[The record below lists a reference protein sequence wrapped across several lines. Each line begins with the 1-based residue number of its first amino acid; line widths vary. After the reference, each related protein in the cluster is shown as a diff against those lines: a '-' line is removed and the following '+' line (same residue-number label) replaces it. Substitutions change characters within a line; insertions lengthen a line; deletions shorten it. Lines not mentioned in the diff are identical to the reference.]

1 MAADLAAPQKYRR
14 VQALLAARMAQ
25 QVLRVWR
32 DLMNPAKV
40 DASWPAVCA
49 ALMPIVQQAREQ
61 SAVLA
66 RAAYVDA
73 RQDAGVPDDGFVPS
87 GPLQLAIDRLESTL
101 DVTGPVEFKKA
112 IAAGKTPQQ
121 AMDAAAVRMVGS
133 TQYLA
138 LEGGRSVMKQSTD
151 ADERATGYA
160 RVTDSDPCHWCAMLA
175 SRGPVYK
182 TAKTAGDPR
191 QGGDRYHDHCSC
203 AAFPAFTLD
212 EPFIGIAEGLYDDWL
227 RVTRGRGGRHAVN
240 AFRRWWEAEGRA
252 AYAAPDRPT
261 S

>member
-1 MAADLAAPQKYRR
+1 MAMNAASAQRFRR
-14 VQALLAARMAQ
+14 VQALLAAQMAR

-32 DLMNPAKV
+32 DLMNPARV
-40 DASWPAVCA
+40 DASWPAVRA

-61 SAVLA
+61 SAALA
-66 RAAYVDA
+66 RAAYTDA
-73 RQDAGVPDDGFVPS
+73 RRDAGVQDDGFDPP
-87 GPLQLAIDRLESTL
+87 GPLQLAIDRLESAL

-138 LEGGRSVMKQSTD
+138 LEGGRSVMKRSIE
-151 ADERATGYA
+151 ADERATGWA
-160 RVTDSDPCHWCAMLA
+160 RVTDNDPCYWCAMLA

-182 TAKTAGDPR
+182 SAKTAGDPR
-191 QGGDRYHDHCSC
+191 RDGTAYHDHCAC
-203 AAFPAFTLD
+203 QAWPAFTLD
-212 EPFIGIAEGLYDDWL
+212 EPFVGVAESLYDDWL
-227 RVTRGRGGRHAVN
+227 RVTKGTGGKDAVN

-252 AYAAPDRPT
+252 GYAAPDRPR
-261 S
+261 